1 MLPDLPDSWC
11 YCLLFSHLKNNSKII
26 AFFLYFIWYIQI
38 FVLFLVQQT
47 ETNQLFETLKKMKTL
62 TNIETGKLN
71 EFGNFYQNVDF
82 QNQGSQD
89 VYNLIEKELSDDIE
103 DIKDSPEFW
112 WSEFVNPFDNET
124 YVIAAD
130 GEATSSGKYI
140 VAQIVEE

>member
-1 MLPDLPDSWC
+1 
-11 YCLLFSHLKNNSKII
+11 
-26 AFFLYFIWYIQI
+26 
-38 FVLFLVQQT
+38 
-47 ETNQLFETLKKMKTL
+47 MKTL